1 MPEMVFAYCASF
13 CETSASGA
21 APPAI
26 ICLPTTHD
34 SRLRFSLGRH
44 AAHRFFTSERIT
56 QSASCSDRS
65 ASPSVWS
72 TRARLVE
79 PRTQLSSVA
88 FQPTSSLDARQSTVT
103 VLPRFFTP
111 VTLTSLWPEQPRGE
125 LCRSDEHGEKRW
137 RLMLTR
143 DADVLDETCGAQL
156 IGRQRVRVR
165 HWRAAERLRD
175 ELNLVSLNILRT
187 TSRQLALSTSSAF
200 LRTVTTMIFIFA
212 R

>member
-1 MPEMVFAYCASF
+1 MQRPIGF
-13 CETSASGA
+13 TQ
-21 APPAI
+21 
-26 ICLPTTHD
+26 
-34 SRLRFSLGRH
+34 RLEH
-44 AAHRFFTSERIT
+44 V
-56 QSASCSDRS
+56 Q
-65 ASPSVWS
+65 
-72 TRARLVE
+72 RALLVE

-88 FQPTSSLDARQSTVT
+88 IQPTSSLDARQSTVT